1 MWVIIYY
8 QEKDQRHYSESRIGI
23 HMGHWVCEFD
33 VILFESSYPR
43 INKLHVDN
51 FLLIW
56 DLIVQQGSGSD
67 TETYAHLKNPLN
79 APMAKAHREG
89 KTETSPCQGKG
100 RLLISESPDIFRSLN
115 AQRNSIC
122 RVPKLNMLLFSGEFF
137 NHHLS

>member
-1 MWVIIYY
+1 MWMIIYY

-67 TETYAHLKNPLN
+67 TETYAHLILKTPLMLPWPRPIEKGKQKL
-79 APMAKAHREG
+79 ALVRE
-89 KTETSPCQGKG
+89 KG
-100 RLLISESPDIFRSLN
+100 DY
-115 AQRNSIC
+115 
-122 RVPKLNMLLFSGEFF
+122 
-137 NHHLS
+137 